1 MQKGTLK
8 NITHF
13 SLWHFNTACN
23 FDCEYCFGHTKKEHP
38 AVGRYSSDEIARS
51 FDETGLTWWIGI
63 SGGEPFLYPG
73 LTELVEKLTRN
84 HLVHID
90 TNLSCG
96 VEKFRDRVN
105 PARVVYLHCAFHVAE
120 VEKRGKVDKF
130 IEKVL
135 LLKGAGFSTILSLVT
150 YPPLLKR
157 LEEYVALFKSYGLIL
172 LPKIF
177 RGYYDERRFRL
188 RKRHYPE
195 SYTEEERSLIKK
207 YSVDPIA
214 AKLILGLPS
223 YTGRLCGAGKNFIRV
238 HPDGKVS
245 RCPGD
250 STYLGNIFRG
260 SLKLFP
266 EASVC
271 KAKSCR
277 CPFLTRLK
285 LIQGEKDYRE
295 EFEEMIH
302 LNDNKIE
309 AG

>member
-1 MQKGTLK
+1 
-8 NITHF
+8 
-13 SLWHFNTACN
+13 
-23 FDCEYCFGHTKKEHP
+23 
-38 AVGRYSSDEIARS
+38 VGRYSSDEIARS

-250 STYLGNIFRG
+250 STNLSNIFKG
-260 SLKLFP
+260 DLKLFQ
-266 EASVC
+266 EARVC

-277 CPFLTRLK
+277 CPFVSRLG
-285 LIQGEKDYRE
+285 IIEGEKDYRGD
-295 EFEEMIH
+295 FEKMIH
-302 LNDNKIE
+302 LNDR
-309 AG
+309 

>member
-250 STYLGNIFRG
+250 STNLSNIFKG
-260 SLKLFP
+260 DLKLFQ
-266 EASVC
+266 EARVC

-277 CPFLTRLK
+277 CPFVSRLG
-285 LIQGEKDYRE
+285 IIEGEKDYRGD
-295 EFEEMIH
+295 FGKMIH
-302 LNDNKIE
+302 LNDR
-309 AG
+309 

>member
-51 FDETGLTWWIGI
+51 FDETGYTWWIGI
-63 SGGEPFLYPG
+63 SGGEPFLHPG

-157 LEEYVALFKSYGLIL
+157 LEEYVALFKSYGLTL
-172 LPKIF
+172 QPKIF

-250 STYLGNIFRG
+250 STNLSNIFKG
-260 SLKLFP
+260 DLKLFD
-266 EASVC
+266 EAKVC

-277 CPFLTRLK
+277 CPFVSRLG
-285 LIQGEKDYRE
+285 IIEGEKDYRGD
-295 EFEEMIH
+295 FEKMVH
-302 LNDNKIE
+302 LNDR
-309 AG
+309 

>member
-1 MQKGTLK
+1 
-8 NITHF
+8 
-13 SLWHFNTACN
+13 
-23 FDCEYCFGHTKKEHP
+23 
-38 AVGRYSSDEIARS
+38 
-51 FDETGLTWWIGI
+51 
-63 SGGEPFLYPG
+63 
-73 LTELVEKLTRN
+73 
-84 HLVHID
+84 
-90 TNLSCG
+90 
-96 VEKFRDRVN
+96 
-105 PARVVYLHCAFHVAE
+105 
-120 VEKRGKVDKF
+120 
-130 IEKVL
+130 

-195 SYTEEERSLIKK
+195 SDTKEERSLILK

-250 STYLGNIFRG
+250 STNLSNIFKG
-260 SLKLFP
+260 DLKLFQ
-266 EASVC
+266 EARVC

-277 CPFLTRLK
+277 CPFVSRLG
-285 LIQGEKDYRE
+285 IIEGEKDYRGD
-295 EFEEMIH
+295 FEKMIH
-302 LNDNKIE
+302 LNDR
-309 AG
+309 

>member
-1 MQKGTLK
+1 LQKGTLK

-51 FDETGLTWWIGI
+51 FDETGYTWWIGI
-63 SGGEPFLYPG
+63 SGGEPFLHPG

-84 HLVHID
+84 HFVHID

-135 LLKGAGFSTILSLVT
+135 LLRDAGFSTILSFVT
-150 YPPLLKR
+150 YPPVLKR
-157 LEEYVALFKSYGLIL
+157 LEEYVVLFKSYGLTL
-172 LPKIF
+172 QPKIF
-177 RGYYDERRFRL
+177 RGPYDERRLRL

-214 AKLILGLPS
+214 DKLTLGLPS

-250 STYLGNIFRG
+250 STNLSNIFKG
-260 SLKLFP
+260 DLKLFQ
-266 EASVC
+266 EAKVC

-277 CPFLTRLK
+277 CPFVSRLN
-285 LIQGEKDYRE
+285 IIEGEKDYRE
-295 EFEEMIH
+295 DFEKMIH
-302 LNDNKIE
+302 LNDR
-309 AG
+309 

>member
-38 AVGRYSSDEIARS
+38 AVGRYSSNEIARS
-51 FDETGLTWWIGI
+51 FDDTGFTWWIGI
-63 SGGEPFLYPG
+63 SGGEPFLYPR
-73 LTELVEKLTRN
+73 LVEIVEKLTRN
-84 HLVHID
+84 HFVHID

-96 VEKFRDRVN
+96 MEKFPDRID
-105 PARVVYLHCAFHVAE
+105 PARIVYLHCAFHAAE

-135 LLKGAGFSTILSLVT
+135 LLRDAGFSTILSLVT
-150 YPPLLKR
+150 YPPILKR
-157 LEEYVALFKSYGLIL
+157 LEEYVALFKSYGLTL
-172 LPKIF
+172 QPKIF

-223 YTGRLCGAGKNFIRV
+223 YTGRLCGAGKNFIRI

-250 STYLGNIFRG
+250 STNLSNILKG
-260 SLKLFP
+260 DLKLFD
-266 EASVC
+266 EARVC

-277 CPFLTRLK
+277 CPFVSRLHM
-285 LIQGEKDYRE
+285 IEGEKDYRE
-295 EFEEMIH
+295 DFEKMIR
-302 LNDNKIE
+302 LNDR
-309 AG
+309 

>member
-250 STYLGNIFRG
+250 STNLSNIFKG
-260 SLKLFP
+260 DLKLFQ
-266 EASVC
+266 EARVC

-277 CPFLTRLK
+277 CPFVSRLG
-285 LIQGEKDYRE
+285 IIEGEKDYRGD
-295 EFEEMIH
+295 FEKMIH
-302 LNDNKIE
+302 LNDR
-309 AG
+309 

>member
-51 FDETGLTWWIGI
+51 FDDTGFTWWIGI
-63 SGGEPFLYPG
+63 SGGEPFLYPRQV
-73 LTELVEKLTRN
+73 EIVEKLTRN
-84 HLVHID
+84 HFVHID

-96 VEKFRDRVN
+96 MEKFPDRID
-105 PARVVYLHCAFHVAE
+105 PDRIVYLHCDFLAAE
-120 VEKRGKVDKF
+120 VVKRGKVGKF
-130 IEKVL
+130 MEKVL
-135 LLKGAGFSTILSLVT
+135 LLRDAGFSTILSLVT
-150 YPPLLKR
+150 YPPILKR
-157 LEEYVALFKSYGLIL
+157 LEEYVALFKSYGLTL
-172 LPKIF
+172 QPKIF
-177 RGYYDERRFRL
+177 RGPYDERKFWL
-188 RKRHYPE
+188 RKKRYPE

-250 STYLGNIFRG
+250 STNLRNIFKG
-260 SLKLFP
+260 DLKLFD
-266 EASVC
+266 ETRVC

-277 CPFLTRLK
+277 CPFVSRLHM
-285 LIQGEKDYRE
+285 IEGEKDYRE
-295 EFEEMIH
+295 DFEKMIR
-302 LNDNKIE
+302 LNDR
-309 AG
+309 